1 MNAVVTPQPAN
12 VSQMRPT
19 KQRLWRLWATGTGIA
34 AILVIVA
41 FQAAK
46 QVADPLVVSGTG
58 EVTLGNTI
66 AMTIIGATVGA
77 AVAYGIGRFTQRPR
91 RVFVAATLIALAGYA
106 VVPFT
111 AAESVGTAVWLNVF
125 HVVVAVPVTVA
136 LTRYL
141 PSERVSAGA

>member
-1 MNAVVTPQPAN
+1 MLVT
-12 VSQMRPT
+12 
-19 KQRLWRLWATGTGIA
+19 
-34 AILVIVA
+34 VA
-41 FQAAK
+41 FQVAK
-46 QVADPLVVSGTG
+46 QVSDPLVVSGTG
-58 EVTLGNTI
+58 EVTLGNAI
-66 AMTIIGATVGA
+66 GMTIIGATVGA

-111 AAESVGTAVWLNVF
+111 AAESVGTALWLNVF
-125 HVVVAVPVTVA
+125 HVVVAVPVIVA